1 MNRSIRWVTAIC
13 AAMFFALLA
22 QLSFNYVVRSDDLIG
37 HPQNR
42 RVRDA
47 EFANPR
53 GSILVSNTPIAET
66 VDADGRFARMRVYSD
81 GAMYAPVTGYFSYI
95 FGFSGLEQRFNSQL
109 TGTDDSQFLGSLFDS
124 LAGRHPEG
132 ASLQTTLN
140 PAAQRAAWDALAG
153 RKGAVVA
160 MDYSTGAILA
170 YVSSPSFDP
179 NALSSTD
186 IAATQEAW
194 RGYLED
200 AGNPLADRATAEIY
214 APGSVFKLVTA
225 AAAFTDGMSPETVI
239 DAPPEFQLPNSS
251 HILTNWGPC
260 GSNGQITIREALV
273 VSCNT
278 AIAKLAIQLGDD
290 KLRSQAEAF
299 GFGSAF
305 GGDLNSAVS
314 TFPKELDDAQLAMSG
329 IGQYDVA
336 ATPLQ
341 IAALT
346 AAIANGGVQM
356 EPYLVSEIREP
367 DLSVLSRHN
376 PTELRTSLSDGVA
389 EQLRSV
395 MMDVITRGTAVNANV
410 PGLTMGGKTGT
421 AQNDPSRPPYAWFTG
436 WSVNPNVVV
445 TVFIE
450 DAVDNEDLIS
460 GGRNAAPVG
469 RAVFEALR

>member
-1 MNRSIRWVTAIC
+1 MNRSIRWVAGLC
-13 AAMFFALLA
+13 AVMFFALFA
-22 QLSFNYVVRSDDLIG
+22 QISFNYVVRYDDLNA

-66 VDADGRFARMRVYSD
+66 VDSEGRFARQRVYSN
-81 GAMYAPVTGYFSYI
+81 GPMYAPITGYFSYI

-109 TGTDDSQFLGSLFDS
+109 TGTDDSQFLGNLVDV

-132 ASLQTTLN
+132 ATLQTTIN
-140 PAAQRAAWDALAG
+140 PAAQQAAWDGLAG
-153 RKGAVVA
+153 RKGAVIA
-160 MDYSTGAILA
+160 MDYTTGAILA

-179 NALSSTD
+179 NSLASSD
-186 IAATQEAW
+186 INATQEAW
-194 RGYLED
+194 RSYLED
-200 AGNPLADRATAEIY
+200 PDNPLADRATQEIY
-214 APGSVFKLVTA
+214 APGSVFKLITA
-225 AAAFTDGMSPETVI
+225 AAAFADGMSPETVI
-239 DAPPEFQLPNSS
+239 EAPAEFQLPNST

-278 AIAKLAIQLGDD
+278 AVAKLAIQLGDE
-290 KLRSQAEAF
+290 KIRAQAEAF
-299 GFGSAF
+299 GFGTAF
-305 GGDLNSAVS
+305 EGDLNSAIS
-314 TFPKELDDAQLAMSG
+314 TFPDTLDDAQLAMSG
-329 IGQYDVA
+329 IGQFDVA
-336 ATPLQ
+336 VTPLQ
-341 IAALT
+341 IAAVT
-346 AAIANGGVQM
+346 ATIANSGVQM
-356 EPYLVSEIREP
+356 EPYLISEIRNP
-367 DLSVLSRHN
+367 DLSVLQRHS
-376 PTELRTSLSDGVA
+376 PTELRTPLDITVA

-395 MMDVITRGTAVNANV
+395 MVDVINRGTAVNANI
-410 PGLTMGGKTGT
+410 PGMTMGGKTGT
-421 AQNDPSRPPYAWFTG
+421 AQTDSSHPPYAWFTG

>member
-1 MNRSIRWVTAIC
+1 MNRSIRWVAVVC
-13 AAMFFALLA
+13 AVMFFSLLA
-22 QLSFNYVVRSDDLIG
+22 QISFNYVVRYDDLNA

-66 VDADGRFARMRVYSD
+66 VESEGRFARQRVYSD
-81 GAMYAPVTGYFSYI
+81 GPMYAPVTGYFSYI

-109 TGTDDSQFLGSLFDS
+109 TGTDDSQFLGNLFDA

-132 ASLQTTLN
+132 ATLQTTLD
-140 PAAQRAAWDALAG
+140 PAAQQAAWNGLAG
-153 RKGAVVA
+153 RKGAVIA
-160 MDYSTGAILA
+160 MDYTTGAILA

-179 NALSSTD
+179 NSLASSD
-186 IAATQEAW
+186 IEATQDAW
-194 RGYLED
+194 RNYLAD
-200 AGNPLADRATAEIY
+200 ADNPLADRATREVY

-225 AAAFTDGMSPETVI
+225 AAAFADGMSPETVI
-239 DAPPEFQLPNSS
+239 DAPAQFQLPNSS
-251 HILTNWGPC
+251 HVLTNWGPC

-278 AIAKLAIQLGDD
+278 AIAKLAIQLGDV
-290 KLRSQAEAF
+290 KLRKQAEAF
-299 GFGSAF
+299 GFGTAF
-305 GGDLNSAVS
+305 KGDLNSAIS
-314 TFPKELDDAQLAMSG
+314 NFPDTLDEAQLAMSG
-329 IGQYDVA
+329 IGQYDVT

-346 AAIANGGVQM
+346 AAIANSGVQM
-356 EPYLVSEIREP
+356 EPFLVSEIRNP
-367 DLSVLSRHN
+367 DLSVLERHA
-376 PTELRTSLSDGVA
+376 PTELRTSLDIGVA

-395 MMDVITRGTAVNANV
+395 MVDVINRGTAVNANIS
-410 PGLTMGGKTGT
+410 GLTMGGKTGT

-436 WSVNPNVVV
+436 WSINPNVVV

-460 GGRNAAPVG
+460 GGRNAAPVAK
-469 RAVFEALR
+469 AVFEALR